1 MQLEGLLLLILE
13 RERRRA
19 EQILELDNEEL

>member
-13 RERRRA
+13 REWRRA